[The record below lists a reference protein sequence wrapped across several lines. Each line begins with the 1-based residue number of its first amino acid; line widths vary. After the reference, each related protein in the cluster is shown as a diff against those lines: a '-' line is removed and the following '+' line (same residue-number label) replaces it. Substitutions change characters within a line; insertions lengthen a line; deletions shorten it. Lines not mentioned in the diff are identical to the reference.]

1 MTVSQRYVKEVLT
14 AVVHRGKES
23 SNAGLQFQIN
33 GKIEQGF
40 VIEAAHKN
48 RPLRLCVGEPG
59 CRSTVWRIWAHRNAS
74 DVYIASS
81 TTAHAH
87 KISIHESGDW
97 RYQSIRPIAELLDS
111 NQVGLV
117 ELENEV
123 TSRVLGSWRRPSSP
137 EHGWIDVM
145 RIVVPTSEVIPHPN
159 TYGDLQSNNKIQW
172 VSPAPPGFAT
182 EIRFFLVQ
190 PGKGIY
196 GLNEAV
202 IQEGGLSYWGGMT
215 LPSGEVLVVLSS
227 TFEVEP
233 DLRAHLKAIK
243 KHGPVRGKFDGSY
256 ENAPRILTTEME
268 PNYATFWDLAG
279 YR

>member
-1 MTVSQRYVKEVLT
+1 MTGSQRYVKFVLT

-87 KISIHESGDW
+87 ISIHESGDL

-196 GLNEAV
+196 GL
-202 IQEGGLSYWGGMT
+202 T